1 MKPPVMRRRA
11 LLLAAPALAVG
22 CSNPL
27 SRPFPE
33 KTFFV
38 LDVRRPQRLPPNPR
52 GRVLAL
58 RTVTPAPG
66 VELRG
71 LVTRLAG
78 GQQRA
83 DFWNEFFAPPASL
96 VQDQLRTW
104 LADSGLFSAVVDQGT
119 RATPAL
125 ALEPVLN
132 GLFADATVSPPQ
144 ARAQMQVLLLG
155 LDRTPPRVLT
165 RGDHDRAAQIASVE
179 PAAIVAGFN
188 VALAAIFAEIEASL
202 RAVA

>member
-1 MKPPVMRRRA
+1 MSGAFPGRRA
-11 LLLAAPALAVG
+11 ALLGLPALVAG
-22 CSNPL
+22 CANPL

-33 KTFFV
+33 KALFV
-38 LDVRRPQRLPPNPR
+38 LDVRRPQRLPPTPR
-52 GRVLAL
+52 GRVLVL
-58 RTVTPAPG
+58 RSVTPAPG

-71 LVTRLAG
+71 LVTRLPG

-83 DFWNEFFAPPASL
+83 DFWNEFFAPPAAL

-119 RATPAL
+119 RAAPSI
-125 ALEPVLN
+125 ALEPVLT
-132 GLFADATVSPPQ
+132 GLFADGAVSPPQ

-155 LDRTPPRVLT
+155 LDRTPPRVLG
-165 RGDHDRAAQIASVE
+165 RGEHDRAAQIASLE
-179 PAAIVAGFN
+179 PAAIVAGLN
-188 VALAAIFAEIEASL
+188 VALAAVFGEIEASL

>member
-1 MKPPVMRRRA
+1 MSRATPGRRA
-11 LLLAAPALAVG
+11 ALLGLPLLAAG
-22 CSNPL
+22 CANPL

-33 KTFFV
+33 KALFV

-52 GRVLAL
+52 GRVLVL
-58 RTVTPAPG
+58 RSVTPAPG

-71 LVTRLAG
+71 LVTRLPG

-96 VQDQLRTW
+96 VQDQLRSW
-104 LADSGLFSAVVDQGT
+104 LADSGLFAAVVDPGT

-144 ARAQMQVLLLG
+144 ARAQMQALLLG
-155 LDRTPPRVLT
+155 LDRTPPRVLAQ
-165 RGDHDRAAQIASVE
+165 GDHDRAARIASLE
-179 PAAIVAGFN
+179 PAAIVAGMN
-188 VALAAIFAEIEASL
+188 VALAAVFGEIEASL
-202 RAVA
+202 RGVA

>member
-1 MKPPVMRRRA
+1 MRPPKIRRRS
-11 LLLAAPALAVG
+11 LLLAAPALAAG

-125 ALEPVLN
+125 AL
-132 GLFADATVSPPQ
+132 
-144 ARAQMQVLLLG
+144 
-155 LDRTPPRVLT
+155 
-165 RGDHDRAAQIASVE
+165 DRAAQIASLE